1 MKSTPQTHF
10 AKLVQ
15 EFFLDRLIRQRN
27 SSPQTVAAYRDCFR
41 LLFEFA
47 RNTGTSRRS
56 VWSSPISMLLLYWR
70 SWIISRKS
78 GRIPFAAGTLD

>member
-10 AKLVQ
+10 SSLIQ
-15 EFFLDRLIRQRN
+15 EFFLERLMRQRN

-47 RNTGTSRRS
+47 REHQDKPTDRL
-56 VWSSPISMLLLYWR
+56 VL
-70 SWIISRKS
+70 
-78 GRIPFAAGTLD
+78 ADLDASLVLAFLVHLEKVR